1 MKTPK
6 LAYVVEDDRITAA
19 ITELTAKKD
28 LRCRVVKIFGNG
40 QLAFD
45 HLVATA
51 QAGGNVPD
59 LILLDLNM
67 PIMDGWEF
75 LDALGNLSL
84 QQPMCVF
91 VLTSSIHPD
100 DMAKATH
107 YEQVKGY
114 FSKPLDKPNVA
125 RMQGLLQE
133 VGGYQY
139 AVAQ

>member
-19 ITELTAKKD
+19 ITELIAKKN
-28 LRCRVVKIFGNG
+28 LRCRAVKTFGNG

-45 HLVATA
+45 QLVATM
-51 QAGGNVPD
+51 QAGGDVPD

-67 PIMDGWEF
+67 PLMDGWEF
-75 LDALGNLSL
+75 LDALGELAL
-84 QQPMCVF
+84 TRQVCVF

-107 YEQVKGY
+107 YQLVKGY
-114 FSKPLDKPNVA
+114 FSKPLDKPNVS
-125 RMQGLLQE
+125 RMQTLLQD

-139 AVAQ
+139 TAQ